1 LTHAAQRNLY
11 WVELNRCV
19 HSKQVPCKNVT
30 NKTALIFGIS
40 GQDGAYLAHL
50 LLSRGYR
57 VHGTSRDAEA
67 LRFGNLMRLGIRN
80 QVQLHSVSL
89 ADFRSTLSILTI
101 VEPDEIY
108 NLAGQSS
115 VVLSFDQPV
124 ETFESI
130 TVGTLNILEC
140 IRYVKLPLRMF
151 TAISSECFG
160 DTNEPANEGT
170 AFRPCSPYGMAKSAA
185 FWAVKTY
192 REAYGLQVCSGILS
206 NHESP
211 IRPERFVCR
220 KIVAAAV
227 RIAKGSKEKLSLGN
241 VSIQRDWG
249 LASEYADAMWRI
261 LRQEP
266 IEDFVIATGETC
278 TLGDLMDAAFSS
290 VGLDVKDHVTIDQSL
305 LRPLDISVSRLDPR
319 KAREKLGWEA
329 RHKGRRLA
337 ELLVKCEQEKSIG
350 PLPWTPGA

>member
-1 LTHAAQRNLY
+1 VHAN
-11 WVELNRCV
+11 
-19 HSKQVPCKNVT
+19 QVPGRNVT
-30 NKTALIFGIS
+30 KKTALIFGIS
-40 GQDGAYLAHL
+40 GQDGAYLAHM
-50 LLSRGYR
+50 LLSKGYR

-67 LRFGNLMRLGIRN
+67 PHFGNLTRLGIKN
-80 QVQLHSVSL
+80 QVQLHSASL

-124 ETFESI
+124 ETFESV

-151 TAISSECFG
+151 NAISSECFG
-160 DTNEPANEGT
+160 DTSQPANEDT
-170 AFRPCSPYGMAKSAA
+170 PFRPCSPYGMAKSAA

-227 RIAKGSKEKLSLGN
+227 RIANGSGERLSLGN

-249 LASEYADAMWRI
+249 LASEYAEAMWRV
-261 LRQEP
+261 LQQES
-266 IEDFVIATGETC
+266 IDDFVIATGETC
-278 TLGDLMDAAFSS
+278 TLRDLMDAAFAS
-290 VGLDVKDHVTIDQSL
+290 VGLDVNDHVTIDQSL

-329 RHKGRRLA
+329 QHKGRRLA
-337 ELLVKCEQEKSIG
+337 ELLVKCEQENSIG
-350 PLPWTPGA
+350 PLPWISSV